1 MDEYSTK
8 ELEKI
13 VEPIDEEDYQE
24 DGQRNQYH
32 YNSGN
37 RRIDDPFR
45 TTEYGKVKK
54 NKRKKRKQSNIQ
66 PTNS

>member
-24 DGQRNQYH
+24 DDQNNQYQ
-32 YNSGN
+32 YNSG
-37 RRIDDPFR
+37 RQRI
-45 TTEYGKVKK
+45 
-54 NKRKKRKQSNIQ
+54 
-66 PTNS
+66 